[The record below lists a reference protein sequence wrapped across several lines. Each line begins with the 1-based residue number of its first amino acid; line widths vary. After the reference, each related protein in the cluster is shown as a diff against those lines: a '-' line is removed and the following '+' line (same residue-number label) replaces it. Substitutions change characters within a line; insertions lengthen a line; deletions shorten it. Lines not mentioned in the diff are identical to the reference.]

1 MWFNQHPDYAFF
13 QNNMYLSTRNQD
25 GTFST
30 PQPRHQ
36 SNNAV
41 TLEGFIAHLLV

>member
-1 MWFNQHPDYAFF
+1 MLFF
-13 QNNMYLSTRNQD
+13 RITCIYQPEIKMAL
-25 GTFST
+25 FST
-30 PQPRHQ
+30 PQPQHQ

>member
-1 MWFNQHPDYAFF
+1 MLFNQHPDYAFF
-13 QNNMYLSTRNQD
+13 RITCIYQPEIGMAL
-25 GTFST
+25 FST